1 MSKEDKEKSTMLR
14 GSKNVYLRHI
24 KILERDIDASVRLFR
39 NENDFSLI
47 KLKSLKL
54 AYINKNVKIKKLD
67 DKMLDIVPQGEIK
80 KEIELN
86 LRREQITFQ
95 MLAKINHCMPKKS
108 KKQFKTGN
116 FNI

>member
-1 MSKEDKEKSTMLR
+1 MLR

-24 KILERDIDASVRLFR
+24 KILERDIDAFVRLFR

-86 LRREQITFQ
+86 LR
-95 MLAKINHCMPKKS
+95 
-108 KKQFKTGN
+108 
-116 FNI
+116 